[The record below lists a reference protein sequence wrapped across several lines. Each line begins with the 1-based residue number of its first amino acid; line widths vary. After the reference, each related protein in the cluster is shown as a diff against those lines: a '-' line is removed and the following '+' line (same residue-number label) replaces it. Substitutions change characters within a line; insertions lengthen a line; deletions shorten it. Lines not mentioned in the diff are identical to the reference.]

1 MTNNEELLIRLNSFL
16 EESDTSMVNAGQI
29 ERLLDE
35 LYPDN
40 EDIQEFVTCLASYRP
55 GGGEFLYDTDQI
67 IRQGRFI
74 QKILAD
80 MK

>member
-1 MTNNEELLIRLNSFL
+1 MTKNDELITRLNSFL
-16 EESDTSMVNAGQI
+16 DESDTSMDNAGQL
-29 ERLLDE
+29 ECLLDE

-67 IRQGRFI
+67 IKQGKFI
-74 QKILAD
+74 LKILVD
-80 MK
+80 SK